1 MMVEALAPADHFPSV
16 AGQAFFD
23 AATDGPIPEPVRAAA
38 ERFWRESTPGYPDHY
53 AVRIEAYDGARAA
66 AARLLGAQE
75 DELAI
80 TQSATEAMSQLAW
93 SVRPGAG
100 QNVVAIDADFPTATY
115 PWLRIGRETG
125 VELRLVR
132 ALDDPSAVSLDAIAE
147 LVDDD
152 TAVVSVSHVQYTTGH
167 LLDLAELAALAHDH
181 GARLFV
187 DAAQSLGCVP
197 VDAPAA
203 GVDALVG
210 TAGKWL
216 CAEYGSAICYVG
228 PELRES
234 LAPPLVGW
242 RSASGAD
249 EGVNALDAVA
259 LPQARG
265 ARQLEASSTSY
276 LARFV
281 LGACIDYL
289 MGYGIDAIR
298 RHSLS
303 LSGMLMDGLAELGA
317 ELVTPRDDT
326 RRGGIAAIRFPGLD
340 SDALAGALARA
351 GVAVTSRQGC
361 VRFAVH
367 LFNSQ
372 ADVRRALDAVRSA
385 TRED

>member
-16 AGQAFFD
+16 AGGAFFD
-23 AATDGPIPEPVRAAA
+23 AATDGPVPEPVRAAA

-53 AVRIEAYDGARAA
+53 EVRLAAYDGARAA
-66 AARLLGAQE
+66 AARLLAAPE
-75 DELAI
+75 DDLAI

-100 QNVVAIDADFPTATY
+100 QNVVAVDADFPTVTY
-115 PWLRIGRETG
+115 PWSRIGRETG
-125 VELRLVR
+125 VELRLVG
-132 ALDDPSAVSLDAIAE
+132 ALDDPSAVSLEAIAE

-152 TAVVSVSHVQYTTGH
+152 TAIVSVSHVQYTTGH
-167 LLDLAELAALAHDH
+167 LLDLFELAELAHDH

-197 VDAPAA
+197 VDAPAT

-234 LAPPLVGW
+234 LAPPIVGW
-242 RSASGAD
+242 RSSSGANH
-249 EGVNALDAVA
+249 GVNAIDAVA
-259 LPQARG
+259 LPDARG
-265 ARQLEASSTSY
+265 ARQLEVSSTSY
-276 LARFV
+276 FARFV
-281 LGACIDYL
+281 LGASIDYL
-289 MGYGIDAIR
+289 MGYGIDEIR
-298 RHSLS
+298 RHSLT

-317 ELVTPRDDT
+317 ELVTPRDDA
-326 RRGGIAAIRFPGLD
+326 RRGGIAAIRFPGMD
-340 SDALAGALARA
+340 SDVLADVLVRA
-351 GVAVTSRQGC
+351 GVAVTSRQGY

-367 LFNSQ
+367 LFNSE

-385 TRED
+385 AKGA